1 MYDSDVKK
9 ELTPKYTPYYYNKRG
24 VLRQFTDVKDVWE
37 SLRKEKPHYP
47 LTHAKLTCDSEG
59 RTIYVV
65 ILEALKS
72 VRVSF
77 YSSYKTS
84 CNDSESYIVYE
95 IYSDVF
101 LRTNFNHRN

>member
-1 MYDSDVKK
+1 MS
-9 ELTPKYTPYYYNKRG
+9 
-24 VLRQFTDVKDVWE
+24 QFTDVKDVWE

-65 ILEALKS
+65 ILENLES
-72 VRVSF
+72 VTVSF
-77 YSSYKTS
+77 DSSYKTS
-84 CNDSESYIVYE
+84 CNDSESFIVYE

-101 LRTNFNHRN
+101 LETNFNHKN